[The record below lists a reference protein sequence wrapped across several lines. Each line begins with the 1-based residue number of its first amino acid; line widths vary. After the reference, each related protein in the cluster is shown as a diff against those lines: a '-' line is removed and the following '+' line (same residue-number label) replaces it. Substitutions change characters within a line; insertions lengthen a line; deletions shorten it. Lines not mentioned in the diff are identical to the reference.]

1 MGIQWLSNVRWI
13 LVKDGYINDGWL
25 MVTYGYLM
33 FYTSLQTFVGIQ
45 PSLDMW
51 DINYRQHLLRMID
64 AGWLI
69 TNPFPHST

>member
-1 MGIQWLSNVRWI
+1 M
-13 LVKDGYINDGWL
+13 

-64 AGWLI
+64 DGWLI